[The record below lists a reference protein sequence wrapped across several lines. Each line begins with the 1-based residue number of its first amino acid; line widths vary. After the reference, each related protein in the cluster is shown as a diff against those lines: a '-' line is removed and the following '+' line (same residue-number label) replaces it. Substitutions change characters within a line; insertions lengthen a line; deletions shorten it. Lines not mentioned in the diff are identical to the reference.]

1 VSVEGGLSIG
11 QWMALWGKCH
21 AWVMGC
27 PMRLQWPDGGS
38 LMDQPALTV
47 EMFELIESEW
57 LEELEAQRER
67 DARK

>member
-1 VSVEGGLSIG
+1 
-11 QWMALWGKCH
+11 
-21 AWVMGC
+21 
-27 PMRLQWPDGGS
+27 
-38 LMDQPALTV
+38 MDQPALTV